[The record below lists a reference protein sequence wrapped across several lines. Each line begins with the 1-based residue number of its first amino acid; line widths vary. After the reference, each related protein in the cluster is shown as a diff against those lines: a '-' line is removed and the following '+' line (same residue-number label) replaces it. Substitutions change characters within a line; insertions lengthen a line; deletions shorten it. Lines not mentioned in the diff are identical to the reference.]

1 MTDRSLAIQRE
12 RDLAEDWDRTGLR
25 WVQCWILCDCAA
37 AQKRQV
43 GSGYVYNLPLSP
55 EMI

>member
-12 RDLAEDWDRTGLR
+12 RPMDLAEDWDRTGLR

-43 GSGYVYNLPLSP
+43 GMYTTCPSP
-55 EMI
+55 QR